1 MLFSTSNQKDAPAL
15 SRFVARMLVT
25 MSLTQLAT
33 PRDLL
38 SEAAVV
44 IAGVHRHHEVTG
56 AGQLTLLSKRMGT
69 RPSTWHLVTV
79 TPDGLANLVLQRT

>member
-38 SEAAVV
+38 SEALWLSPGSTV
-44 IAGVHRHHEVTG
+44 IMR
-56 AGQLTLLSKRMGT
+56 S
-69 RPSTWHLVTV
+69 LV
-79 TPDGLANLVLQRT
+79 PDS